1 MVFVSEKYFS
11 SDKIWFN
18 CFGADMNHKR
28 ISLLLLKM
36 NLHTIMVGS
45 IVNLRPY
52 YRSGMD
58 SENPNVLLRKNDGNV
73 DIVNLLPIAL

>member
-1 MVFVSEKYFS
+1 
-11 SDKIWFN
+11 
-18 CFGADMNHKR
+18 
-28 ISLLLLKM
+28 
-36 NLHTIMVGS
+36 MVGS